1 MVFIL
6 YLEYNKIIKTYMFVW
21 IFVKA
26 AIKSKQ
32 YLCKLRN
39 KLEIKNC
46 RIIFSIILLI
56 KILIKGALPLK

>member
-1 MVFIL
+1 
-6 YLEYNKIIKTYMFVW
+6 MFVW

-26 AIKSKQ
+26 AVKSKQ

-46 RIIFSIILLI
+46 RIFSILLI
-56 KILIKGALPLK
+56 KILIIGALPLK